1 MKSEYSKLLVDFSN
15 YNKLE
20 IGLSTNSINAYKSD
34 LSKFF
39 NYLGDSE
46 VSSERFINFNKE
58 LQQVGLAPSTRLR
71 YQSSIVSFIH
81 NSSPSSL
88 FALCR

>member
-20 IGLSTNSINAYKSD
+20 IGLSTNSINTYKSD

-39 NYLGDSE
+39 NYL
-46 VSSERFINFNKE
+46 ERQTNKGF
-58 LQQVGLAPSTRLR
+58 VHTS
-71 YQSSIVSFIH
+71 
-81 NSSPSSL
+81 
-88 FALCR
+88 